1 MNEPEKAT
9 FLVSHFHY
17 AHDYVNKGCGLRF
30 GSIRRPSCGIIMSS
44 VAVYDL
50 RIGAIAPAI
59 KLRLSEYS
67 ELHIRYMS
75 YLASKRLNF
84 IVSPT

>member
-1 MNEPEKAT
+1 MAMQHERFTQCHERTEKAT

-17 AHDYVNKGCGLRF
+17 AHDYVNKGCGLRL

-59 KLRLSEYS
+59 KLRA
-67 ELHIRYMS
+67 IR
-75 YLASKRLNF
+75 
-84 IVSPT
+84 I